1 MSILKTLSILTL
13 TAIMTSCGSTKQTT
27 STYWVNSVKVDCDAG
42 AGKTKC
48 LQITK
53 SEDYE
58 NAEWS
63 NFYSKINGF
72 TFEPGYLQKIEIS
85 ETKLNAKDI
94 PADASSITYD
104 LVKVLDKKSDPKLAI
119 HDIWVT
125 THINGEEIVKTNAPT
140 LEINTTEMRVFGTNG
155 CNNYSGQIKTIT
167 SNSIAFGVIAST
179 RKMCFDMTIPDN
191 FDKALNNLSNYKK
204 EGLTLRF
211 YNTDG
216 DEIIRLKKTD

>member
-216 DEIIRLKKTD
+216 DEILRLKKTD